1 MSSQGDSLASHSVM
15 PGSEEARMMTVTSG
29 RSLSELSPKS
39 DPLGSLVKMLLASPR
54 WSSRARLFR
63 WQAKPLC
70 SMRATEYEDTETN
83 NPSPSNG
90 SATILRVWDM
100 PSNRLLFQLVP
111 LELPT
116 NETECSSLLKT
127 PCAWDYMELKS
138 WDTSR
143 DRGTLGQQAMMGK
156 LGMLPTPMSQ
166 GLKVC
171 DENGQTKFMDLS
183 LLPTPTAIEGEKY
196 TNTWNPNSQMGQ
208 SLSAMAGS
216 GLLPIPNACDYNTTW
231 SEDAKKECL
240 EMRTKE
246 GKTAYPSKFNA
257 LKQLARE
264 NLLPTPRAKGEEA
277 YETRAE
283 RKGHETAMTYLES
296 AVDYLTK
303 SENDGQTSRLS
314 PLFTQE
320 MMGFPFGWTE
330 LPFLSQNGEMNP

>member
-1 MSSQGDSLASHSVM
+1 MSSQGASLASHSVT
-15 PGSEEARMMTVTSG
+15 PGSEKARMMTATSG

-39 DPLGSLVKMLLASPR
+39 DPLGSLVKMLLASSR

-70 SMRATEYEDTETN
+70 SMRATEYDDTDTN

-90 SATILRVWDM
+90 SASILRVWDM

-171 DENGQTKFMDLS
+171 DENWQTKFVDLS
-183 LLPTPTAIEGEKY
+183 LLPTPTAIEGGE
-196 TNTWNPNSQMGQ
+196 
-208 SLSAMAGS
+208 
-216 GLLPIPNACDYNTTW
+216 
-231 SEDAKKECL
+231 
-240 EMRTKE
+240 
-246 GKTAYPSKFNA
+246 
-257 LKQLARE
+257 
-264 NLLPTPRAKGEEA
+264 LPTPRAKGEEA

-330 LPFLSQNGEMNP
+330 LPFLSQNGETNP